1 MIVQVETTNVHV
13 KDF

>member
-13 KDF
+13 QDF